1 MDIKHIMNLARQC
14 MKDNE
19 EYIRL
24 REVHDDHGVQLLIPR
39 MDDNHDIFVEEV
51 RKLNLDNPESFML
64 FCGNVIIDHNSRR
77 VEQQQ
82 RARVKDPSHISKLQY
97 QKLSKLAKGKKN
109 D

>member
-14 MKDNE
+14 MKDDE

-24 REVHDDHGVQLLIPR
+24 REVHDDYGVQLLIPR
-39 MDDNHDIFVEEV
+39 MDDNHEIFVAEV
-51 RKLNLDNPESFML
+51 RKLSLDNPASFML
-64 FCGNVIIDHNSRR
+64 FCSNVIIDHNSQK
-77 VEQQQ
+77 VEQP
-82 RARVKDPSHISKLQY
+82 ARIKDHTHVSKREY